1 MTAQALS
8 LNEWV
13 VLALLAEQPAHGFA
27 LARQLRAH
35 GDIGRILTVHR
46 PLVYR
51 ALDRL
56 VDAQL
61 AEPQHTEPGDAGPNR
76 TVHRITDAGR
86 RALDQWLR
94 EPVQHVRD
102 LRIEFLV
109 KMRLTE
115 RARRDPAPLVVAQYD
130 ALADTLDNLTHLDP
144 DADIVDEWR
153 RYNAQAATRF
163 LTQLASTTQTTQTS
177 TA

>member
-1 MTAQALS
+1 MTVPALS

-13 VLALLAEQPAHGFA
+13 VLALLAEKPAHGFA
-27 LARQLRAH
+27 LARQLRPH
-35 GDIGRILTVHR
+35 SDIGRVLTVHR

-56 VDAQL
+56 VDADL
-61 AEPQHTEPGDAGPNR
+61 AELQHTEPGDAGPNR
-76 TVHRITDAGR
+76 TVHRVTRSGR
-86 RALDQWLR
+86 RALDWWLGQ
-94 EPVQHVRD
+94 PVHHVRD

-109 KMRLTE
+109 KMRLSE
-115 RARRDPAPLVVAQYD
+115 RARRDPAPLVAAQHT
-130 ALADTLDNLTHLDP
+130 ALADTLDNLTRLDP

-153 RYNAQAATRF
+153 RHNAQAAARF
-163 LTQLASTTQTTQTS
+163 LAELASTTQPS